1 MGSSAAFVPA
11 PISGGEC
18 KRVAVP
24 NAFSQAWRL
33 GRTVLEAQR
42 AQTDPVAAA
51 VEAEN
56 GRVLFV
62 GKVIDVTRTSADN
75 VVFGD
80 VLIEEVPANRSSP
93 GSRLRDESALVC
105 RVRFQNEFLACEQ
118 VSDDPAA
125 SRAAA
130 TVLALVPD
138 LISVLES
145 ETGRAI
151 GSEELKYGQR
161 CSVVAIPCSPLLTT
175 PAALKV
181 VGPQAFGLT
190 QVYEAGQ
197 LGEYSLPTAAFG
209 TDTSQVG
216 TNGFV
221 PSIGHSKL

>member
-11 PISGGEC
+11 PISGVDC
-18 KRVAVP
+18 KRVAVS

-33 GRTVLEAQR
+33 GRTVLEAKH

-62 GKVIDVTRTSADN
+62 GKIIDVTRTAADN
-75 VVFGD
+75 VVYGD
-80 VLIEEVPANRSSP
+80 VQIAEVPATNSSLR
-93 GSRLRDESALVC
+93 GSRLRDEPQSVC
-105 RVRFQNEFLACEQ
+105 RVRFQNEFLACELL
-118 VSDDPAA
+118 SDDPAA
-125 SRAAA
+125 SRGA

-145 ETGRAI
+145 DTGRAI

-161 CSVVAIPCSPLLTT
+161 CSVVSIPCSPLLKT

-181 VGPQAFGLT
+181 VGPQAFGLA

-197 LGEYSLPTAAFG
+197 LGEYKIPRAAFG
-209 TDTSQVG
+209 ADASQMV
-216 TNGFV
+216 TNG
-221 PSIGHSKL
+221 SGSSTGHSKL